1 MEENIRKES
10 WFKRNWKW
18 VVPTG
23 GCLLFI
29 ILIIAFAGTI
39 FYGVTTMFSESEPYK
54 TAFELANNNEQVTS
68 ILGSPVENNG
78 MIRGSINLNNDTGE
92 AFFDVPAKGPN
103 GNAIITVD
111 ATKVNGTWT
120 YEVLEI
126 KLESTQEVINLKP
139 KELLD

>member
-1 MEENIRKES
+1 MEENTRKES

-18 VVPTG
+18 AVPTG
-23 GCLLFI
+23 GCLLII

-39 FYGVTTMFSESEPYK
+39 FYGVTSMFSESEPYK
-54 TAFELANNNEQVTS
+54 TAFELANNNEEVTS
-68 ILGSPVENNG
+68 VLGSPIENDG
-78 MIRGSINLNNDTGE
+78 MIKGSINLSNDDGE

-111 ATKVNGTWT
+111 ATKTNGNWT

-126 KLESTQEVINLKP
+126 KLESTQEIIDLKP
-139 KELLD
+139 DKLLD